1 MGVVDR
7 LDFREFSIHHSE
19 NIDRVYKLIGNTL
32 LLSRVSCIC
41 RTGPLFSS
49 IDAGYPVTRPMRE
62 NNKVEI

>member
-7 LDFREFSIHHSE
+7 LDFREFSIHHST
-19 NIDRVYKLIGNTL
+19 NIDSVYKLIGNTL
-32 LLSRVSCIC
+32 LLSRVSCIR
-41 RTGPLFSS
+41 RTGPLFS